1 MMALVVLAAACSLA
15 APMPLLAQAQKQPA
29 TQYPDVIF
37 VPTPQEVVEDMLR
50 LANVQKGDVLYDLGS
65 GDGRI
70 AITAARKYGIKAT
83 GIDIDPERIREANE
97 NAKKAGVTSLVQV
110 RQENL
115 FPADFR
121 DATVI
126 TLYLLPDLNVKLRP
140 KLWNELK
147 PGTRIVS
154 HQFEMGGW
162 KPEKR
167 LESNGRTIY
176 FWTVPAKEKQPKLD
190 EKKEKGTNNAESDAS
205 VPVGIARGSDAVQ
218 VVLPYVEVALAGD
231 HRRVFH
237 AQPPGMLFHRAPA
250 GVGVLDVG
258 LGMQL
263 EKLELLVAQSEELA
277 PAAALHAEPAA
288 PPEFALAVAGHVDAL
303 GAGIGDDPLQP
314 VLVGHQPLPRVPGE
328 LGRGQGLGC
337 GQRAAPDPDPHAQIL
352 EDRPVR
358 PPAAVRMVGDHFL
371 AAGLEDAHAR
381 VPVVAVGGDLELQH
395 RIALARIEA
404 VLHGER
410 LRPSLRERLVEPAAA
425 RHERVHHPVHPGDNA
440 QVQST
445 RKNSQSTVTTSV

>member
-1 MMALVVLAAACSLA
+1 MKILIALGAACSLA
-15 APMPLLAQAQKQPA
+15 APLPLLAQAQKQPA

-97 NAKKAGVTSLVQV
+97 NAKKAGVTNLVQF

-115 FPADFR
+115 FSADFR

-154 HQFEMGGW
+154 HQFEMGAW

-176 FWTVPAKEKQPKLD
+176 FWTVPPKDKQPKLN
-190 EKKEKGTNNAESDAS
+190 EK
-205 VPVGIARGSDAVQ
+205 
-218 VVLPYVEVALAGD
+218 
-231 HRRVFH
+231 
-237 AQPPGMLFHRAPA
+237 
-250 GVGVLDVG
+250 
-258 LGMQL
+258 
-263 EKLELLVAQSEELA
+263 
-277 PAAALHAEPAA
+277 
-288 PPEFALAVAGHVDAL
+288 
-303 GAGIGDDPLQP
+303 
-314 VLVGHQPLPRVPGE
+314 
-328 LGRGQGLGC
+328 
-337 GQRAAPDPDPHAQIL
+337 
-352 EDRPVR
+352 
-358 PPAAVRMVGDHFL
+358 
-371 AAGLEDAHAR
+371 
-381 VPVVAVGGDLELQH
+381 
-395 RIALARIEA
+395 
-404 VLHGER
+404 
-410 LRPSLRERLVEPAAA
+410 
-425 RHERVHHPVHPGDNA
+425 
-440 QVQST
+440 
-445 RKNSQSTVTTSV
+445 